1 MESIKK
7 LIFNQGFPS
16 YAQKKYD
23 SFILMKFFPSK
34 EYRDYFLS
42 GKLYMRQHT
51 EFAKEELGEGRAD
64 FTEGAEIVAIQR
76 NSDKYL
82 DIRFVQNDDGEVL
95 VRFDELSEKPANY
108 REHQMFIS
116 YPVANQQRNIFC
128 MYTLWMNVKADNLCV
143 IDKDCMSKF
152 GEYGILIIKTSEF
165 LNRVAQAINND
176 ENISK
181 AQCGFVEYF
190 QEENAGNIMK
200 MHPFLKPATKY
211 AHQYEFRVC
220 VDTNNKDLLEL
231 DLGCP
236 LTDIAIPI
244 TLSVFSGSVRLNRG
258 SLLFQ
263 SDEKG

>member
-51 EFAKEELGEGRAD
+51 EFAKKELGEGRAD

-95 VRFDELSEKPANY
+95 VRFDELSE
-108 REHQMFIS
+108 
-116 YPVANQQRNIFC
+116 
-128 MYTLWMNVKADNLCV
+128 NLQTIVSIKCLLA
-143 IDKDCMSKF
+143 ILLQINSGTSFACTH
-152 GEYGILIIKTSEF
+152 YG
-165 LNRVAQAINND
+165 
-176 ENISK
+176 
-181 AQCGFVEYF
+181 
-190 QEENAGNIMK
+190 
-200 MHPFLKPATKY
+200 
-211 AHQYEFRVC
+211 
-220 VDTNNKDLLEL
+220 
-231 DLGCP
+231 
-236 LTDIAIPI
+236 
-244 TLSVFSGSVRLNRG
+244 
-258 SLLFQ
+258 
-263 SDEKG
+263 